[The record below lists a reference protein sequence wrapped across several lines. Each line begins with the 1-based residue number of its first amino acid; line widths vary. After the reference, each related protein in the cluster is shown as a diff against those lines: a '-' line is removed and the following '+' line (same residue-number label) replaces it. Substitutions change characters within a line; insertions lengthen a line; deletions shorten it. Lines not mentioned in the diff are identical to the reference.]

1 MPVSGPASW
10 TYTWDANGASGPNP
24 SDGSGSW
31 SAVNQWWNG
40 AANQTWVDNHG
51 VIFGVGTPGG
61 YLGNLG
67 GNTLYASNLTFST
80 SGYTLTNGALILLG
94 AGTPIVVN
102 AGVSATLKN
111 ALTVSV
117 STITL
122 QVNSAGTLS
131 LAGGGT
137 FGGNLTVAGGGTLDL
152 NAGTFGGNFA
162 LWAQSPVTQEA
173 ATLNT
178 YRIMIGY
185 GGNST
190 YTMNSPSASAAS
202 TGAGGDSFIGRGGS
216 TGTWDLKQGTV
227 TLTAASG
234 GNLRVGHD
242 GSSKGTLT

>member
-1 MPVSGPASW
+1 MQKTLATVAPVAPAGLIANPGNAQVILSWSGSPGATSYSVKQSLVPGGSYTTIATNVGTLSYLDTGLVNGTTYYYVVSAVNGIGESANSGEASAMPVSGPASW

-61 YLGNLG
+61 YLVNLG
-67 GNTLYASNLTFST
+67 GNTIYASNLTFST

-137 FGGNLTVAGGGTLDL
+137 FGGNLTVAGGGTL
-152 NAGTFGGNFA
+152 
-162 LWAQSPVTQEA
+162 
-173 ATLNT
+173 
-178 YRIMIGY
+178 
-185 GGNST
+185 
-190 YTMNSPSASAAS
+190 
-202 TGAGGDSFIGRGGS
+202 
-216 TGTWDLKQGTV
+216 
-227 TLTAASG
+227 
-234 GNLRVGHD
+234 
-242 GSSKGTLT
+242 